1 MLNINGIEAYPNSK
15 GSKLNGL
22 NFLNSGIKKGIK
34 KIRGGPPLS
43 RKKAVMIL
51 KTDKI
56 LLT

>member
-1 MLNINGIEAYPNSK
+1 MCNINGIEAYPNSK
-15 GSKLNGL
+15 GSKISEL

-51 KTDKI
+51 KNCNN
-56 LLT
+56 